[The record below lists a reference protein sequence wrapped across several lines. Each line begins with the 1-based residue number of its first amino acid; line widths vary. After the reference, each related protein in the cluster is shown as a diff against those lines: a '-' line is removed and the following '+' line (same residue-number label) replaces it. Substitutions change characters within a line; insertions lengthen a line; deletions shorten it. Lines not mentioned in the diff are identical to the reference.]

1 MHLSGKNMRTK
12 SIKIRMQILI
22 YFVRDGSYC
31 LVPTQPPTSSS
42 LGKTAGAQSWQA
54 RPDVCRNMFF
64 FSPTEWRNKKESKK
78 EERGNAQNVRL
89 SAWKATHM
97 QNALLEVQC
106 LTTHHIMQTQYRG
119 RYRGRSGGKGG
130 RARNEKMRRIQH
142 VVRVCFQ
149 YTESWLMT
157 LPYTTSWR
165 QVHRILLTICFLFFF
180 FKAVGSSTSD
190 QKLRLLTGSFN

>member
-1 MHLSGKNMRTK
+1 MAVIVWFPPNPPPHPRWERLQELSP
-12 SIKIRMQILI
+12 
-22 YFVRDGSYC
+22 D
-31 LVPTQPPTSSS
+31 
-42 LGKTAGAQSWQA
+42 
-54 RPDVCRNMFF
+54 RPGQMCAETFFF
-64 FSPTEWRNKKESKK
+64 FSPTEWRNEKESKK